1 MPDSF
6 DFILTE
12 NYPLKPVSGTSTH
25 VAMRQGFSKQNI
37 NDTNQHFFTICGKN
51 LFLVSGPLS
60 PSSHSNILAKF
71 RCHIFDSIFGKE
83 NTTPA
88 LRLTLHHHKLY

>member
-51 LFLVSGPLS
+51 LSLVSEYRV
-60 PSSHSNILAKF
+60 HF
-71 RCHIFDSIFGKE
+71 
-83 NTTPA
+83 
-88 LRLTLHHHKLY
+88 HHRRIATF

>member
-37 NDTNQHFFTICGKN
+37 NDTNQHFFTICGK
-51 LFLVSGPLS
+51 
-60 PSSHSNILAKF
+60 
-71 RCHIFDSIFGKE
+71 IFS
-83 NTTPA
+83 
-88 LRLTLHHHKLY
+88 